1 MKYIITPLNR
11 GQEMNCHVKADGSKS
26 AVIKRAIGIA
36 ATMQTALPGNNITC
50 RVRHAGRG
58 WEITDE
64 EGPSVVVTPAGETIG
79 ELSGAALS
87 RSAALPSS
95 AQ

>member
-1 MKYIITPLNR
+1 MKYIITPLNE

-26 AVIKRAIGIA
+26 AVITRAVSIA
-36 ATMQTALPGNNITC
+36 ATLQTALPGNNITC

-64 EGPSVVVTPAGETIG
+64 AGPSIIVTAAGQTTD
-79 ELSGAALS
+79 ELSGTAMSLP
-87 RSAALPSS
+87 AALPSS

>member
-1 MKYIITPLNR
+1 
-11 GQEMNCHVKADGSKS
+11 VKADGSKS
-26 AVIKRAIGIA
+26 AVITRAVSIA
-36 ATMQTALPGNNITC
+36 ATLQTALPGNNITC

-64 EGPSVVVTPAGETIG
+64 AGPSIIVTAAGQTTD
-79 ELSGAALS
+79 ELSGTAMSLP
-87 RSAALPSS
+87 AALPSS

>member
-1 MKYIITPLNR
+1 MKYIITPLNE

-26 AVIKRAIGIA
+26 AVIKRAISIA
-36 ATMQTALPGNNITC
+36 ATLQTALAGNNITC

-64 EGPSVVVTPAGETIG
+64 EGPSIIATAAGQMTD
-79 ELSGAALS
+79 ELSGTALS
-87 RSAALPSS
+87 RRAPLPSS
-95 AQ
+95 AP